1 MVLNNPL
8 HSVHTEYP
16 RYNENEGTQQQPVGN
31 ESEEIGKSWNLT
43 APERISLDNLSIKAA
58 GRAASSC
65 EQITA
70 AASFPMSRKRLS
82 ALTVS
87 KRWKKVSHQL
97 HTRKL
102 LFEKRKR
109 VSDFALAVGML
120 GIIIMIIENELAS
133 AGVYTKV
140 FSP

>member
-1 MVLNNPL
+1 MVLNNSL

-43 APERISLDNLSIKAA
+43 APDRISLDNLSIKAP
-58 GRAASSC
+58 GRAASSG
-65 EQITA
+65 EQMSSA
-70 AASFPMSRKRLS
+70 LFPMSRKRLS

-109 VSDFALAVGML
+109 ISDFALAVGML

-140 FSP
+140 